1 MGLVDGYVLTT
12 IDKEDVQLSIL
23 KIFGNF
29 SQNEENI
36 FHKKKIIKSK
46 ITHPDQ

>member
-23 KIFGNF
+23 KFLA
-29 SQNEENI
+29 I
-36 FHKKKIIKSK
+36 FHKMKKIYSTRKKIIKSK